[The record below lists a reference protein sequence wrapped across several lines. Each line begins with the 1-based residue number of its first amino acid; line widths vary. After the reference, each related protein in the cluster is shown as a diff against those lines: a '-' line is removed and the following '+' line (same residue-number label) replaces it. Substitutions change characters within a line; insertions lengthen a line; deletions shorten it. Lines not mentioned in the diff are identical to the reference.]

1 MNDNAELPR
10 QCPYCGLVLLSGA
23 IFDAAKREAEFG
35 PILGINKNVDPAD
48 AQAGYIGIGSL
59 RLEKLAP
66 ELYTCPRCKADPLS
80 GVLDT

>member
-1 MNDNAELPR
+1 MNDNEELPR

-23 IFDAAKREAEFG
+23 IFDAAEREEEFG
-35 PILGINKNVDPAD
+35 PILGINKNVIPEE

-80 GVLDT
+80 EVSDT